1 MLIAPR
7 ARGRRAFTLIE
18 CVVAIV
24 ILGVATPG
32 MFMALRAAANSSMAG
47 IQASRARW
55 LIQDKLEDIIADR
68 HSATRGYSYITAAN
82 YPDEASIS
90 GSPGFSRSVAIVP
103 TNALLTGAGTG
114 YLKVTVTVSY
124 VDWNATTRSLSVGTV
139 VTDYTP

>member
-1 MLIAPR
+1 MSIATRVR
-7 ARGRRAFTLIE
+7 AGRAFTLIE

-32 MFMALRAAANSSMAG
+32 MFMALRAAANNSMAG

-68 HSATRGYSYITAAN
+68 HSASRGYSYLTSSN
-82 YPDEASIS
+82 YPAEATIP
-90 GSPGFSRSVAIVP
+90 GYPGFSRSVTLAA
-103 TNALLTGAGTG
+103 TNAGLSAAGTG

-124 VDWNATTRSLSVGTV
+124 SDWNATSRSLSVATV
-139 VTDYTP
+139 LTDYTP